1 MLSNAMR
8 NPSKPKETERKK
20 LFSLSLTEKVS
31 SRAAAAYGRQL
42 KIYLQFHDV
51 KNSLNW
57 WFVSF
62 ATLDGLCGE
71 MRQLF
76 EVRVFVPHSLSQ
88 HLTQFHSSYGR
99 TQPTI
104 GTQNID
110 TSLG

>member
-1 MLSNAMR
+1 MLIFALGQLCQGR
-8 NPSKPKETERKK
+8 PVSKWG
-20 LFSLSLTEKVS
+20 V
-31 SRAAAAYGRQL
+31 

-57 WFVSF
+57 RFMSF

-104 GTQNID
+104 RTQNID